1 MKYILLICTFF
12 LVGSVKAQE
21 LKKSQ
26 NSSVSGSIAYIVD
39 GKYMKDSELP
49 KITAD
54 QIESVNVVKRDTV
67 IDNRRFDAQI
77 VVKLK
82 KIYPKELPKKD

>member
-26 NSSVSGSIAYIVD
+26 NSSVTGSIAYIVD

-54 QIESVNVVKRDTV
+54 QIESVNVIKRDTL
-67 IDNRRFDAQI
+67 IDNRRFDSQI
-77 VVKLK
+77 IVKLK

>member
-1 MKYILLICTFF
+1 MKYILLIITFF
-12 LVGSVKAQE
+12 IVGSVKAQE
-21 LKKSQ
+21 VKKSQ
-26 NSSVSGSIAYIVD
+26 NSSVSGTIAYIVD

-77 VVKLK
+77 IVKLK

>member
-1 MKYILLICTFF
+1 MKYILLIITFF
-12 LVGSVKAQE
+12 IVGSVKAQE
-21 LKKSQ
+21 VKKSQ
-26 NSSVSGSIAYIVD
+26 NSSVSGTIAYIVD

-49 KITAD
+49 KITSD

-77 VVKLK
+77 IVKLK